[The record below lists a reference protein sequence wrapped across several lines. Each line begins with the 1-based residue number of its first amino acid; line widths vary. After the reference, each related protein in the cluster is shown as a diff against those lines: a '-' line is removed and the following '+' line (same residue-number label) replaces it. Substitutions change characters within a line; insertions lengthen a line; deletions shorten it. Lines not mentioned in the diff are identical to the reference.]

1 MVLPR
6 GSSSNV
12 VKALSNVEKV
22 KSILKSNPQ
31 KKFDCV
37 QHARIANILLSITER
52 KKVVFHSKM
61 RQMDVDELQMM
72 IDNTNYCDGR
82 ELYN

>member
-12 VKALSNVEKV
+12 VKALSSVEKV

-31 KKFDCV
+31 KKFDFV
-37 QHARIANILLSITER
+37 QHAS
-52 KKVVFHSKM
+52 VVDGVLYSAGT
-61 RQMDVDELQMM
+61 RVDG
-72 IDNTNYCDGR
+72 TSF
-82 ELYN
+82 

>member
-12 VKALSNVEKV
+12 VKALSSVEKV

-31 KKFDCV
+31 KKFDFV
-37 QHARIANILLSITER
+37 QHARIANIILSITER
-52 KKVVFHSKM
+52 KKVIFHSKM

-72 IDNTNYCDGR
+72 VDNNSYCDVRG
-82 ELYN
+82 LYN